1 MNDIVVP
8 NKKILVPR
16 NRPVDVVNNTAK
28 VEVVNQQAE
37 MKRDV
42 MFMVALGSLAE
53 SVHKHAAVT
62 DAHDLQVHMRE
73 LVRDLS
79 EDVTHAD
86 ELLELL
92 LCYCWEKHHNV
103 AAGLLKRHRD
113 TVQKQKEEDK
123 SETT

>member
-16 NRPVDVVNNTAK
+16 NRPVDVVNNTARADA
-28 VEVVNQQAE
+28 VSQQAE
-37 MKRDV
+37 MQRDM
-42 MFMVALGSLAE
+42 MFMVALGSIAQ
-53 SVHKHAAVT
+53 SIHKHASVT
-62 DAHDLQVHMRE
+62 DAHDLQVRMRE
-73 LVRDLS
+73 LVSDLS
-79 EDVTHAD
+79 EDVTNAD

-92 LCYCWEKHHNV
+92 LCYCWEKQHNV

-113 TVQKQKEEDK
+113 NVQKQKEEDK